1 MPPRI
6 VQTIALVLALVCATS
21 AGALLPRLLSI
32 AESATLRYTD
42 VAIDGAPPIVQLG
55 TAIGALRGVIV
66 DYLWLKVNAR
76 KQKGLFYELMADSE
90 LITKL
95 QPRFAEVWGFLG
107 HNMAY
112 NVSVMTNTPEERWE
126 WVNAGIRLVREQGIR
141 YNPNDVVLH
150 KELAFWFAHKID
162 GVSDDAH
169 FFYKRQFANEWHL
182 LLGQPPTGHRD
193 RVAWIR
199 QIADAAD
206 TLDEAIAGR
215 EALTAPLELVATLAD
230 DMRLEAQRVVDRE
243 PGRRMTGRECEALL
257 RPTIDASDASTAA
270 KKELR
275 RIILTSDNAVAVIA
289 NLRRIEQD
297 GGVLIPAIPGDP
309 KVREL
314 VDRLEKEL
322 EPFGARYAFK
332 PDRDFVSNYGRWAAV
347 QTSNYARLLGLQQ
360 RFMAEV
366 PVFKVFNDLA
376 ADPQYADAW
385 KVLMAH
391 LRKRVLLD
399 SYNMDPRLMYEY
411 TRDLG
416 PLDWRHPQSHALYWS
431 RRGSQFGTKR
441 YENED
446 DVYKLLNND
455 RIQIQAMQALAHSGF
470 MNVDPFSNDNP
481 GRLPDTRWIMAINY
495 FFPVLY
501 DRYYGTRGGGSDT
514 FTNFHENF
522 MKQAVRELYR
532 AGDIK
537 GAQAI
542 LDQLDKLYGRGG
554 LVPNGFYNRPLEI
567 VVNEVTYGEY
577 ENQPEVARSDVYSAL
592 QLGFRQGILLQAP
605 ERLKEALKFAAQVTQ
620 YFKTTKY
627 TDFVSKFGDARLGA
641 LIGSLDDSVRN
652 VLEAIMLDGATP
664 LMERLFIYNGLDEA
678 QRRSIYDRVKPT
690 LEAEFQRDP
699 MAEAMEFA
707 KAFPEP
713 PGMEEYRAQQAAE
726 AARREKGDEKQ
737 SDMERK

>member
-6 VQTIALVLALVCATS
+6 VQTVALVLALACATS
-21 AGALLPRLLSI
+21 AGALLPRLLRI

-42 VAIDGAPPIVQLG
+42 IAVEGAPPIVQLG
-55 TAIGALRGVIV
+55 TAIGALRGIIV

-126 WVNAGIRLVREQGIR
+126 WVNAGIRLVREQGIK

-150 KELAFWFAHKID
+150 KELAFWFSHKID
-162 GVSDDAH
+162 GVADDAH
-169 FFYKRQFANEWHL
+169 FYYKRQFADEWHL
-182 LLGQPPTGHRD
+182 LLGPPPPSHAD

-206 TLDEAIAGR
+206 TLEQAIGGR
-215 EALTAPLELVATLAD
+215 EALTAPVELVARLAD
-230 DMRLEAQRVVDRE
+230 DMRLEAQRVVDRDS
-243 PGRRMTGRECEALL
+243 GRRMSGRECEAYL
-257 RPTIDASDASTAA
+257 RPTIEASDASIAA
-270 KKELR
+270 QQELR
-275 RIILTSDNAVAVIA
+275 RVILTSDDAPSVIA

-314 VDRLEKEL
+314 VDRLTKDL

-332 PDRDFVSNYGRWAAV
+332 PDREFLTNYGRWAAV
-347 QTSNYARLLGLQQ
+347 QASNYARLLGLQQ
-360 RFMAEV
+360 RFTAEV
-366 PVFKVFNDLA
+366 PIYKVFNDLA
-376 ADPQYADAW
+376 ADPQFADAW
-385 KVLMAH
+385 KVLLAH

-431 RRGSQFGTKR
+431 RRGGQYGTKR
-441 YENED
+441 FDNEE

-455 RIQIQAMQALAHSGF
+455 RLQIQAMQALARSGF
-470 MNVDPFSNDNP
+470 MNVDPFSGDNP
-481 GRLPDTRWIMAINY
+481 GRLNDTRWITVIDRY
-495 FFPVLY
+495 FRVLY
-501 DRYYGTRGGGSDT
+501 DRYYARRGTGSDT

-532 AGDIK
+532 AGDIN
-537 GAQAI
+537 GAQTI
-542 LDQLDKLYGRGG
+542 LDELDRLYGSNA
-554 LVPNGFYNRPLEI
+554 LIPNGFYKRPLDV
-567 VVNEVTYGEY
+567 VVNEVTFGEY
-577 ENQPEVARSDVYSAL
+577 ENQPEVARSDVYAAL
-592 QLGFRQGILLQAP
+592 QQGFRRGILLQQP
-605 ERLKEALKFAAQVTQ
+605 QVLQDALKFAAQVTQ

-627 TDFVSKFGDARLGA
+627 ADFVTKFGDARLGA
-641 LIGSLDDSVRN
+641 LIGNLDASVRD
-652 VLEAIMLDGATP
+652 VLEAIMLDQSTP
-664 LMERLFIYNGLDEA
+664 LIERLFIYNGLDEP
-678 QRRSIYDRVKPT
+678 QRLAIHDRVRPT
-690 LEAEFQRDP
+690 LEAEFLADP
-699 MAEAMEFA
+699 IAGALKFA
-707 KAFPEP
+707 QAFPEP
-713 PGMEEYRAQQAAE
+713 PGIEAYRAQQAAE
-726 AARREKGDEKQ
+726 AAKREKGDEEK
-737 SDMERK
+737 SEMERR